1 LVKVNVLCFEEE
13 KEALNKHD
21 VVEEVKVKG
30 KDD

>member
-13 KEALNKHD
+13 KEALNKLG